1 MAKEKSNIIKKSKP
15 TMIMG
20 LKALSGWLFTNKRR
34 EDIQLIIDKYEIEN
48 NVMKRLT
55 SYVYNTPY
63 LVWYINKYLNKLY
76 DFNKYDTADLI
87 RSFSYL
93 LDINRLNA
101 TNKVFYLKSNDLAD
115 KNRQKVKEF
124 FKDYFDKLYE
134 KHFNDLELNFFY
146 DLLNIGVIN
155 VEDIDSMSKH
165 LDGDKSSIN
174 LEDFNISTIITSA
187 NTHTTNKNAMVMN
200 IYRDLS
206 IPLKTFCDGVKKYMS
221 GCDNC
226 KGCELKGKQI
236 VLLDTN
242 LKEFGPV
249 DIIFIGY
256 NPNME
261 DIESNKPFAGK
272 NGMIL
277 REKIAQLPETVTW
290 LIINLVFC
298 VTAKE
303 GDIKDPTKAANNCSP
318 IFSGILKNFPT
329 KCKVP
334 LGAKATKILGIN
346 DGISSI
352 SGKIFTQEDINVIPM
367 IHPNSLIHDQKNVDK
382 FNKDFQ
388 TILNLFSSNS
398 TTVIAPTIIKT
409 PEIAKG
415 NKKSYTSSITIPEDK
430 LIIEVTPDLTFFDVK
445 EINQQIVK
453 IFIDMDG
460 KKKYKIEPYEMNFYV
475 KFDSWNECTQITN
488 KIDAEVT
495 ITGREK
501 PNLIN
506 KVRAKLDDIKNL

>member
-48 NVMKRLT
+48 SVMKRLT

-76 DFNKYDTADLI
+76 EFNKYDTADLI

-124 FKDYFDKLYE
+124 FKEYFNILYE
-134 KHFNDLELNFFY
+134 KQFNDLELNFFY

-155 VEDIDSMSKH
+155 IEDIEAMSKH
-165 LDGDKSSIN
+165 LDADKGSIN
-174 LEDFNISTIITSA
+174 LEDFNINTVITSA
-187 NTHTTNKNAMVMN
+187 NAHIPNANAAVMN
-200 IYRDLS
+200 IYRDLTP
-206 IPLKTFCDGVKKYMS
+206 PLKTFCDGIKQYMS

-226 KGCELKGKQI
+226 KKCELKKNQI
-236 VLLDTN
+236 ILIDTN

-261 DIESNKPFAGK
+261 DIESNKPFAGR
-272 NGMIL
+272 NGMVL
-277 REKIAQLPETVTW
+277 RERISQLPENITW
-290 LIINLVFC
+290 LIINLIFC
-298 VTAKE
+298 ATAKE
-303 GDIKDPTKAANNCSP
+303 SDIKDGDKVINNCSP
-318 IFSGILKNFPT
+318 IYSGILKNFPS

-346 DGISSI
+346 DGITGV
-352 SGKIFTQEDINVIPM
+352 SGKIFTQDDVNIIPM

-388 TILNLFSSNS
+388 TILNLFSSKS
-398 TTVIAPTIIKT
+398 TTITPTQIVKT
-409 PEIAKG
+409 ADNSKT
-415 NKKSYTSSITIPEDK
+415 NKKSYSTSITIPEDK

-453 IFIDMDG
+453 IFIDVNG
-460 KKKYKIEPYEMNFYV
+460 KKKYKIEPYDLNFYI
-475 KFDSWNECTQITN
+475 KFDSWNDCTQITD
-488 KIDAEVT
+488 KVDGIVT
-495 ITGREK
+495 MTGREK